1 MTVHVVAARRQRA
14 INVQR
19 DGDRFLVSLDGR
31 QHVVDVKVINGVWSM
46 LVEAATGPMTGPG
59 EAGPVDR
66 NNVGEGVASHVG
78 PGEPNDAGAGEPND
92 VRAGEPNHV
101 GAGFSRPT
109 RSYEI
114 AFSPSD
120 EGRLTVHVDGVPVEV
135 SISQIRRAGAA
146 VAHAADDGPQRV
158 TAPMPGKI
166 VKLLVKPGDRVQARQ
181 GVIVVEAMK
190 MENELRAR
198 AAGTVREVRVTEGTS
213 VEAGA
218 ILVMLE

>member
-1 MTVHVVAARRQRA
+1 MTVHVVAAGRQRA
-14 INVQR
+14 VSVQR
-19 DGDRFLVSLDGR
+19 DGDRCLVSLDGR
-31 QHVVDVKVINGVWSM
+31 QHAVDVKVLNGVWSM
-46 LVEAATGPMTGPG
+46 LVETANGPVTGPAK
-59 EAGPVDR
+59 AGPYDR
-66 NNVGEGVASHVG
+66 NNVGAGDPSDV
-78 PGEPNDAGAGEPND
+78 GAGEAND
-92 VRAGEPNHV
+92 V

-114 AFSPSD
+114 AFSPSA

-135 SISQIRRAGAA
+135 SISQIQRAGTAA
-146 VAHAADDGPQRV
+146 AHAADDGPQRV
-158 TAPMPGKI
+158 IAPMPGKI
-166 VKLLVKPGDRVQARQ
+166 VKLLVKPGDKVQARQ

-198 AAGTVREVRVTEGTS
+198 AAGTVSEVRVTEGTS